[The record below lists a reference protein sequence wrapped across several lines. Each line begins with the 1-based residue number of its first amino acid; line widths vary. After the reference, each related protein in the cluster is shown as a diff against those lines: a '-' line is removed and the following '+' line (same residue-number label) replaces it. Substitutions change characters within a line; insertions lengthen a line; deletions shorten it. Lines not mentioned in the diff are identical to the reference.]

1 MKRLAIYLV
10 AAMSLFASC
19 VNDSVDEKKKLEGSD
34 EKVDPNQD
42 DIDTSGTGDIVF
54 PESSAVSAFSAKTAS
69 NEIVQVKGNST
80 TFPME
85 KMFTLKSGVF
95 DGMQATDVV
104 YAGSYML
111 VSYATVGAEYGG
123 GVQIIT
129 LDGSVDYKSLT
140 PETAKDHITLADQ
153 WVSSDVDINM
163 LEVSGSKVYA
173 VGAVDLSVE
182 KYKSLETSA
191 MLFELEL
198 SGSSFAHT
206 DNSIRYNLYPLT
218 SYVGKDVAYANNKV
232 LTVSGDAGYLEVFK
246 TANMTSENAQP
257 IRDARSVKVYNEVAY
272 VLSASGVDKY
282 STAGEYQSTLV
293 SFESGIEEDYAGAQ
307 RILSVSDNCILT
319 PQGIYGVSAYDFNG
333 SELFHLQPA
342 SSYEGNTGY
351 DIAVNSA
358 VMVEYEERK
367 FVLVATGEAGLAE
380 AYVNESGK
388 AIYEC
393 VFDLDGV
400 SNSSE
405 SANMVTSFEM
415 GGSTFVAVATGND
428 GLHLLRVKLGD
439 EETDVEVPG
448 SGGGIVIDE
457 DAEYEDY
464 YNSNVSY
471 SDLNGETVYIEAPIW
486 GATVTDISNGTVVW
500 DGNLTIKNVTDA
512 NIVMADKGILTIGDN
527 ANISNS
533 TISGDFI
540 LNTGNYNGDL
550 TINGSVASVNN
561 INCQVEVSGDFVLAL
576 GNMNGGSIVAG
587 GNVSISNS
595 VNGDITSTGGT
606 VTVGGQ
612 NSGTIISSGNVT
624 VGSWNIWGGSGDAN
638 GTIIVTSSDASVT
651 VWGSNQNGYI
661 WCPSGKVTIHGSNN
675 SKIYVDAGNVGN
687 LKISGN
693 RGTII
698 EGQPSN

>member
-34 EKVDPNQD
+34 ETVPPNQD

-393 VFDLDGV
+393 VFDLDG
-400 SNSSE
+400 
-405 SANMVTSFEM
+405 
-415 GGSTFVAVATGND
+415 
-428 GLHLLRVKLGD
+428 
-439 EETDVEVPG
+439 
-448 SGGGIVIDE
+448 
-457 DAEYEDY
+457 
-464 YNSNVSY
+464 
-471 SDLNGETVYIEAPIW
+471 
-486 GATVTDISNGTVVW
+486 
-500 DGNLTIKNVTDA
+500 
-512 NIVMADKGILTIGDN
+512 
-527 ANISNS
+527 
-533 TISGDFI
+533 
-540 LNTGNYNGDL
+540 
-550 TINGSVASVNN
+550 
-561 INCQVEVSGDFVLAL
+561 
-576 GNMNGGSIVAG
+576 
-587 GNVSISNS
+587 
-595 VNGDITSTGGT
+595 
-606 VTVGGQ
+606 
-612 NSGTIISSGNVT
+612 
-624 VGSWNIWGGSGDAN
+624 
-638 GTIIVTSSDASVT
+638 
-651 VWGSNQNGYI
+651 
-661 WCPSGKVTIHGSNN
+661 
-675 SKIYVDAGNVGN
+675 
-687 LKISGN
+687 
-693 RGTII
+693 
-698 EGQPSN
+698 